1 MKFDQLRRRE
11 FITLLGG
18 AAAVLPLT
26 AHAQQ
31 TARLWRVGWLSAGS
45 GPGAFTKSFLQGMQE
60 LGYVEGR
67 NLAIEYRWAAGS
79 NERMAEFAQD
89 LVRTGV
95 DLIVTAGTPATLAAK
110 QATSTIPIVF
120 AAAGAPIEKGLVISL
135 GHPGGNV
142 TGLALL
148 VDDIKT
154 LQILKEAIP
163 RISRSAF
170 IYDPDTLPGRFGD
183 DWLRLARG
191 RSRRLKVDLQPV
203 VLRASNDAD
212 QVFATLP
219 AGVDSLLVENSA
231 VNAVA
236 RRRIC
241 ALAAMRRLP
250 AVSTERSFADAGC
263 FLSYGEDQVDMHR
276 RAATYVH
283 KIFKGTNPADLPVE
297 QPTKFQLVINL
308 KTAKA
313 LGLDVPPM
321 LLARADEVI
330 E

>member
-1 MKFDQLRRRE
+1 
-11 FITLLGG
+11 
-18 AAAVLPLT
+18 
-26 AHAQQ
+26 
-31 TARLWRVGWLSAGS
+31 
-45 GPGAFTKSFLQGMQE
+45 MQE
-60 LGYVEGR
+60 RGYVEGK
-67 NLAIEYRWAAGS
+67 NLNIEYRWAAGK
-79 NERMAEFAQD
+79 NERLEQFAAD

-110 QATSTIPIVF
+110 LATSTIPIVF

-191 RSRRLKVDLQPV
+191 RSRRIKVDLQPV

>member
-1 MKFDQLRRRE
+1 
-11 FITLLGG
+11 
-18 AAAVLPLT
+18 
-26 AHAQQ
+26 
-31 TARLWRVGWLSAGS
+31 
-45 GPGAFTKSFLQGMQE
+45 
-60 LGYVEGR
+60 
-67 NLAIEYRWAAGS
+67 
-79 NERMAEFAQD
+79 
-89 LVRTGV
+89 
-95 DLIVTAGTPATLAAK
+95 
-110 QATSTIPIVF
+110 
-120 AAAGAPIEKGLVISL
+120 
-135 GHPGGNV
+135 
-142 TGLALL
+142 
-148 VDDIKT
+148 
-154 LQILKEAIP
+154 
-163 RISRSAF
+163 
-170 IYDPDTLPGRFGD
+170 
-183 DWLRLARG
+183 
-191 RSRRLKVDLQPV
+191 
-203 VLRASNDAD
+203 
-212 QVFATLP
+212 
-219 AGVDSLLVENSA
+219 LVENSA